1 MANTISDEEIK
12 TYIAAIGRW
21 KQCVADCGA
30 HELLEDINHHE
41 RDLQRLQ
48 SEQSKPARLCL
59 TGRFSSGKTTVA
71 GMLLGAG
78 GKLPVAENP
87 TTGNIVEFT
96 LHRAGTD
103 LPETRLRNW
112 RVRIVDR
119 ETAEQILSSLLRNGA
134 SLLEKYGKGDREQ
147 LRRAQDRQSP
157 THWIDAVNW
166 AIAIRKSEP
175 VRELRAVAFEIYRF
189 AKVFEQLLTHAG
201 RVFDVSEEQARRLMT
216 LDFDP
221 NLVFD
226 CELQTLPTLST
237 KGRDLAFESMAEG
250 DLRAVFSAICKI
262 LVDVDLPDAV
272 ANLIS
277 TDRQLNF
284 QLVDCAGFNA
294 DGSSIRD
301 STICSVELRN
311 VDAVLAVIDGRLPG
325 DNLDWISEFTRTWGM
340 DAKTRVLTAVNRF
353 DQLPLQQEMSRL
365 TALAA
370 SDEPLS
376 LGELRKD
383 CANTFFVLLEAA
395 ERTVLNGDLSRVV
408 LLSSMAG
415 IDHQLRA
422 GLSLGTAEF
431 IREKIESHER
441 DWRVPCE
448 LWGKIGERLRK
459 GAKTD
464 VERKVAKLL
473 LDFSED
479 GGGKRLRSAL
489 VSHVRDKGDHGR
501 GDRLAKEWSQFRIT
515 HAELE
520 KMVENISVAPPHA
533 RDLPLATAAERV
545 ARAYHVVG
553 DAVGK
558 MPPDLQVRQPGRSTP
573 VKVIPLLEVEA
584 IGKVSDWD
592 SWSDTLHVIEPT
604 REPSMIPVIGEDYQA
619 SDWRKLQVPLKSDEF
634 EAPFMD
640 TCEQLIS
647 MIRKLLPRLI
657 EHAVAEANCRIEQQ
671 LGGSREEL
679 LNVLQVATA
688 DDNVRML
695 LGTAF
700 PQFSRAVRLC
710 CGELVLNKEIE
721 AELQT
726 VLDNSASLADAG
738 YPLQR
743 TRDGSHAVV
752 YPWNER
758 IFNQYRLTFE
768 TRHRHVMRI
777 YRLRHTLTDAVLFFL
792 KNCVH
797 ELQSRLHATVADR
810 LKFIQ
815 HTLAATAE
823 SASVLNKQAGDN
835 DPLSNLLDPA

>member
-1 MANTISDEEIK
+1 MANTISDDEVKEF
-12 TYIAAIGRW
+12 IADIGRW
-21 KQCVADCGA
+21 KQRAADCCA

-71 GMLLGAG
+71 AMLLGAG

-96 LHRAGTD
+96 LHRADED

-119 ETAEQILSSLLRNGA
+119 EAAEQILSSLLRNGA
-134 SLLEKYGKGDREQ
+134 SLMEKYGKGDREQ

-201 RVFDVSEEQARRLMT
+201 KVFAVTEEQAHRLMT

-221 NLVFD
+221 NQVYD
-226 CELQTLPTLST
+226 CELQTLPTLSA
-237 KGRDLAFESMAEG
+237 KGRDLAFESMTEG
-250 DLRAVFSAICKI
+250 DLRAVFPTICKI
-262 LVDVDLPDAV
+262 LVDVDLSDAV

-311 VDAVLAVIDGRLPG
+311 VDAVLAVIDGRIPG
-325 DNLDWISEFTRTWGM
+325 DNLDWISEFTRTWGL

-376 LGELRKD
+376 LGELRQA

-395 ERTVLNGDLSRVV
+395 ERTVLDGDLSRVV
-408 LLSSMAG
+408 IMSSMAG

-431 IREKIESHER
+431 IRDKIESQNR
-441 DWRVPCE
+441 GWRGPCE

-459 GAKTD
+459 GATTD
-464 VERKVAKLL
+464 FERKVAKLL

-479 GGGKRLRSAL
+479 GAGNRLRSAL
-489 VSHVRDKGDHGR
+489 VSHIRHRGDQGK
-501 GDRLAKEWSQFRIT
+501 GDRLAKEWSQFRMT

-520 KMVENISVAPPHA
+520 KMLGNVSAAPVHDS
-533 RDLPLATAAERV
+533 DLPLADAAERV
-545 ARAYHVVG
+545 ARAYHVVY
-553 DAVGK
+553 DAVRK

-573 VKVIPLLEVEA
+573 VKVIPQLEVQA
-584 IGKVSDWD
+584 IGLVSDWD
-592 SWSDTLHVIEPT
+592 SWSDTLQVIEPT
-604 REPSMIPVIGEDYQA
+604 REPSMIPVISEGFL
-619 SDWRKLQVPLKSDEF
+619 SSGWRELQVPLKSDDF
-634 EAPFMD
+634 EAPFLA
-640 TCEQLIS
+640 TCDQMIC
-647 MIRKLLPRLI
+647 MIRTLLPKLI
-657 EHAVAEANCRIEQQ
+657 EHAVAGANLRIEQQ
-671 LGGSREEL
+671 LGESREKL
-679 LNVLQVATA
+679 LKVLQAATA

-710 CGELVLNKEIE
+710 SGDLVLNREIE
-721 AELQT
+721 AELQA
-726 VLDNSASLADAG
+726 VLDNCASQADAG

-752 YPWNER
+752 YPWNEQ

-797 ELQSRLHATVADR
+797 ELQSRLHSTVAGR
-810 LKFIQ
+810 LDFIK
-815 HTLAATAE
+815 HTLEATAQKA
-823 SASVLNKQAGDN
+823 SALNRQAGHGDFF
-835 DPLSNLLDPA
+835 SNLFDPA